1 VWPQWAGGGAID
13 DLVAPAAQGWS
24 GTGAEKLRRGAR
36 ELGVAGRRKEY
47 RTWEELSG
55 SERRRGVV
63 ILGGAGVVAVGA
75 VIWVLGPTDGGSP
88 AGAPPPVLAAG
99 NAPRDAGSPPAVA
112 ATSPQVATVDL
123 TGWYSSIAGSRGDIT
138 AAEASVR
145 KAIADLDGVALQPA
159 CVLLDSRAV
168 SAQSAGDVP
177 DGDAGQAWSK
187 GLTDYQQA
195 AHWCAQ
201 LFDGTPIAPE
211 TLRANT
217 TAALDAADTA
227 WTAMGEATAAPG
239 GATQTGAIAA
249 GAAPAHLA
257 AASPAG

>member
-1 VWPQWAGGGAID
+1 MWAGGGAID
-13 DLVAPAAQGWS
+13 GLVAPAAQGWS
-24 GTGAEKLRRGAR
+24 GTGAEKLRGAR

-47 RTWEELSG
+47 RTWEELTG

-88 AGAPPPVLAAG
+88 AGAPSPVLAAG
-99 NAPRDAGSPPAVA
+99 SARAAG
-112 ATSPQVATVDL
+112 ATSPVVATSPNVATVDL
-123 TGWYSSIAGSRGDIT
+123 TGWYSSIAGPRGDIT

-187 GLTDYQQA
+187 GLADYQQA

-201 LFDGTPIAPE
+201 LFDGTQVAPE

-217 TAALDAADTA
+217 TAALDSADTA
-227 WTAMGEATAAPG
+227 WASVGVAAAAPG
-239 GATQTGAIAA
+239 GATQPGAIAA
-249 GAAPAHLA
+249 GAGPAQLA